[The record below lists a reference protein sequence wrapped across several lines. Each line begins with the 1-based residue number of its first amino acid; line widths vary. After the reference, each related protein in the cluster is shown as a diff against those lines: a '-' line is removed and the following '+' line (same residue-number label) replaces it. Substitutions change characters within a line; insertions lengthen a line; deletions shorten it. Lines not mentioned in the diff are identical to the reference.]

1 MGIVGTQEYA
11 ERMPQGDPS
20 DLVTIV
26 DRDGTILFQ
35 SPSVV
40 RVLGWDAEK
49 TEGTSFVA
57 ALHER
62 RT

>member
-35 SPSVV
+35 SP
-40 RVLGWDAEK
+40 RLGWDAER

>member
-1 MGIVGTQEYA
+1 
-11 ERMPQGDPS
+11 MPQGDPS
-20 DLVTIV
+20 DFVTIV

-40 RVLGWDAEK
+40 RVLGWGAER